1 MQRPASYCP
10 HTQNV
15 EAQTN
20 EYRSNQCV
28 CTFVRWCML
37 GHLCMYTCVLGDFLC
52 TFAFSGACTNEFRS
66 SCLFIYIFAL
76 PRARIPIQGCGLIEY
91 HFINVAIVL
100 NESAVLD
107 WESRCACPGL
117 FFPRGIALGENKM
130 RRVTVQVE

>member
-1 MQRPASYCP
+1 MLKHKQMNIDQSSVCVHLCVGACSD
-10 HTQNV
+10 T
-15 EAQTN
+15 
-20 EYRSNQCV
+20 CV
-28 CTFVRWCML
+28 CTFACSGTFCVR
-37 GHLCMYTCVLGDFLC
+37 V
-52 TFAFSGACTNEFRS
+52 RS
-66 SCLFIYIFAL
+66 QMRVQMNIDQISVFVSFFAL

-107 WESRCACPGL
+107 LDSRCACTGL